1 MKIAIIGSGISG
13 LSSALLLSHEH
24 KITLIE
30 SDMRFGGHANTIT
43 VSTKNGSVPVDTG
56 FIVYNTLNYPNL
68 VGFFD
73 FLNVETVSSDM
84 SFAVSSGNGR
94 LEYSGSLKGLFA
106 QKKNLFNLSFY
117 KMLKDI
123 IRFFIFGYKYAYE
136 IKSDESLKDYLKRC
150 NFSQEFIN
158 DHLIPMSSAIWSC
171 PENEILNFPAKSLL
185 TFFKNHQLINF
196 IFRPKWRTVKNGSKE
211 YVKKVINELEKKP
224 ENRLLLNTK
233 IKSISLQNKN
243 VKINFE
249 NKSEIFDKVIMATH
263 PDQAIKLLKNLDK
276 TTQNLLKNFKYQK
289 NVVYLHSDSS
299 LMPENKKTWSSWNY
313 LSNNKKKSETSITYW
328 MNLLQKLNSSKNFF
342 VSLNP
347 FFIPDSNLTYKK
359 IIYEHPIFNNNT
371 NKAQKKMSL
380 IQGKN
385 NIYFTGAWLGYG
397 FHEDG
402 IKSAVKVAKL
412 FQINIPWKTK

>member
-13 LSSALLLSHEH
+13 LSSALLLSREH

-30 SDMRFGGHANTIT
+30 SDSRFGGHANTINLP
-43 VSTKNGSVPVDTG
+43 SKNGDIPVDTG
-56 FIVYNTLNYPNL
+56 FIVYNKLNYPNL

-73 FLNVETVSSDM
+73 YLNIETISSDM
-84 SFAVSSGNGR
+84 SFAVSSGNGK

-106 QKKNLFNLSFY
+106 QKKNFFNLNFY

-123 IRFFIFGYKYAYE
+123 IKFFIFGYKYAHE
-136 IKSDESLKDYLKRC
+136 IKGDESLEDYLKRC
-150 NFSQEFIN
+150 NFSNEFIN

-211 YVKKVINELEKKP
+211 YVKKVINELEKKTG
-224 ENRLLLNTK
+224 NRILLKTK
-233 IKSISLQNKN
+233 IKSISLQNKQ
-243 VKINFE
+243 VKIDFE
-249 NKSEIFDKVIMATH
+249 SKSQIFDKVIMATH
-263 PDQAIKLLKNLDK
+263 PDQAIKLIENLDK
-276 TTQNLLKNFKYQK
+276 KTQNLLENFKYQK
-289 NVVYLHSDSS
+289 NVVYLHSDLS
-299 LMPENKKTWSSWNY
+299 LMPKNKKTWSSWNY
-313 LSNNKKKSETSITYW
+313 LSNNKKKRASSVTYW
-328 MNLLQKLNSSKNFF
+328 MNLLQKLNTSTNVF

-347 FFIPDSNLTYKK
+347 YIIPSSDLTYKK

-371 NKAQKKMSL
+371 NKAQNKMAL
-380 IQGKN
+380 IQGQN
-385 NIYFTGAWLGYG
+385 NIYFAGAWLGYG

-412 FQINIPWKTK
+412 LQANIPWEFK

>member
-13 LSSALLLSHEH
+13 LSSALLLSREH

-30 SDMRFGGHANTIT
+30 SDSRFGGHANTIN
-43 VSTKNGSVPVDTG
+43 VPSKNGDIPVDTG
-56 FIVYNTLNYPNL
+56 FIVYNKLNYPNL

-73 FLNVETVSSDM
+73 YLNVETISSDM
-84 SFAVSSGNGR
+84 SFAVSSGNGK

-106 QKKNLFNLSFY
+106 QKKNFFNLNFY

-123 IRFFIFGYKYAYE
+123 IKFFIFGYKYAHE
-136 IKSDESLKDYLKRC
+136 IKGDESLKDYLKRC
-150 NFSQEFIN
+150 NFSNEFIN

-211 YVKKVINELEKKP
+211 YVKKVINELEKKTG
-224 ENRLLLNTK
+224 NRILLKTK
-233 IKSISLQNKN
+233 IKSISLQNKK
-243 VKINFE
+243 VKIDFE
-249 NKSEIFDKVIMATH
+249 SKSQIFDKVIMATH
-263 PDQAIKLLKNLDK
+263 PDQAIKLIKNLDK
-276 TTQNLLKNFKYQK
+276 KTQNLLENFKYQK
-289 NVVYLHSDSS
+289 NVVYLHSDLS
-299 LMPENKKTWSSWNY
+299 LMPKNKNTWSSWNY
-313 LSNNKKKSETSITYW
+313 LSNNKKKRASLVTYW
-328 MNLLQKLNSSKNFF
+328 MNLLQKLNTSKNVF

-347 FFIPDSNLTYKK
+347 YIIPSSDLTYKK

-371 NKAQKKMSL
+371 NKAQDKMAL
-380 IQGKN
+380 IQGQN
-385 NIYFTGAWLGYG
+385 NIYFAGAWLGYG

-412 FQINIPWKTK
+412 LQAKIPWEFK